1 MRRWSFVLFFALFAQ
16 PALAQS
22 LDGLKGCARLI
33 DDAARLACYDSQMAV
48 IDREAAAQIEQRK
61 KEAAIRAE
69 EEKRLA
75 AQRAAEEKK
84 LAEERAAQAK
94 LDAFGA
100 SNLPPERQPVQKAD
114 EMRELRAKVELVSF
128 DPFGNAVLMLDNGQ
142 TWQQMELQKLPRIK
156 IGDEVEINKG
166 AIGGYRLTILR
177 MNRTI
182 PVRRR
187 R

>member
-1 MRRWSFVLFFALFAQ
+1 M
-16 PALAQS
+16 
-22 LDGLKGCARLI
+22 
-33 DDAARLACYDSQMAV
+33 
-48 IDREAAAQIEQRK
+48 
-61 KEAAIRAE
+61 
-69 EEKRLA
+69 
-75 AQRAAEEKK
+75 
-84 LAEERAAQAK
+84 
-94 LDAFGA
+94 
-100 SNLPPERQPVQKAD
+100 QKAD